1 MSDEDRSSKT
11 EQATPK
17 RLQQARERGQ
27 FAQSQDV
34 QIWATLCAGALA
46 LAALAPAAAGRA
58 ARLGMRFLE
67 RPEQLHVD
75 LAGMRAGLGGVL
87 VEMAMILGPTVLLLA
102 LFGLGCGLAQSGLMW
117 APQRLAP
124 EFGKLSP
131 LKGAQRLLSA
141 RAAIDLG
148 KSVLKLAVV
157 TAVLAAILLP
167 SVPGLE
173 QWAALSPAAVL
184 VHSDGVLVRIAAAVA
199 ALTTVVAAAD
209 YLYQRFSFL
218 AQMRMTR
225 QEVRD
230 EFKDA
235 DGDPH
240 IKARRRRLRQQRSRQ
255 RMMAAV
261 PTATVVITNP
271 THYAVALAY
280 DMATMPAP
288 KVVAKGVDELARRI
302 RELAASHGVPVV
314 ENPPLARSLHA
325 SAEIDDEIPAEHYQA
340 VAQVIGWVMRSR
352 GPQHGRHP
360 GR

>member
-46 LAALAPAAAGRA
+46 LATLAPAAAGRA

-75 LAGMRAGLGGVL
+75 LGGMRAGLGGVL
-87 VEMAMILGPTVLLLA
+87 VEMAMILSPTVLLLA

-131 LKGAQRLLSA
+131 LKGVQRLLSA
-141 RAAIDLG
+141 RAAVDLG

-157 TAVLAAILLP
+157 IAVLATILLP

-173 QWAALSPAAVL
+173 QWTTLSPAAVL
-184 VHSDGVLVRIAAAVA
+184 VRGDGVLVRITAAVA

-230 EFKDA
+230 EFKEA

-240 IKARRRRLRQQRSRQ
+240 IKARLRRLRQQRSRQ

-271 THYAVALAY
+271 THFAVALAY
-280 DMATMPAP
+280 DMAIMPAP

-302 RELAASHGVPVV
+302 RELAASRGVPVV

-325 SAEIDDEIPAEHYQA
+325 GVEIDDEIPAEHYQA
-340 VAQVIGWVMRSR
+340 VAQVIGWVMRNR
-352 GPQHGRHP
+352 GPQHGRQP
-360 GR
+360 GP